1 MRLIEAEVLLR
12 GGNVVGAMTKI
23 NAVRALAGVTPV
35 TATTAAQ
42 AWVAL
47 DRERHFTLWLEGRRL
62 KDNARL
68 SEPGLS
74 SMSATFMQGRDKC
87 FPPSLNEVAS
97 NPNLR
102 P

>member
-1 MRLIEAEVLLR
+1 M
-12 GGNVVGAMTKI
+12 
-23 NAVRALAGVTPV
+23 TPV
-35 TATTAAQ
+35 SAATSAE

-62 KDNARL
+62 RDNARL
-68 SEPGLS
+68 SAPGLS
-74 SMSATFMQGRDKC
+74 SFSATFMQGRNSC
-87 FPPSLNEVAS
+87 FPASLNEVAS